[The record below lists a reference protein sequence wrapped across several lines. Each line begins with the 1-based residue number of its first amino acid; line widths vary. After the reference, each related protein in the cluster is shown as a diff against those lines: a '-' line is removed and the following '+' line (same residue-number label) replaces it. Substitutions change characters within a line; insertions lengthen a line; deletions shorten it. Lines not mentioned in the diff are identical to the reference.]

1 MSKSVSIKLAFAAIL
16 VAMTMVACEKKDKA
30 SLLDYV
36 PADSPYVF
44 ANVTPLPDAVFEK
57 LEPKIDN
64 VLQTYDV
71 LLQRIAD
78 MAMEKAAEDG
88 DDSVDAQKA
97 VAVIGEL
104 SSLMSID
111 GLRGAGFERK
121 STSVFYG
128 YGLLP
133 VLRFEVSNGAL
144 FESALSRIEAKAG
157 EKMDVATIVGKPVR
171 YIEAADIKILVS
183 ILEKQVVISVAPSTF
198 SDEQLSELLGL
209 TAPKSSITESGVL
222 KNISSE
228 YGFDDYFVGY
238 IDIVSIVET
247 VTGGA
252 TGLDADV
259 IAILEELEKLEESD
273 EPVEFDELTESDE
286 PYELSDVCREEI
298 RSMVGVMPRIVM
310 GYTGISPEQFDSQVI
325 VELRDDIAV
334 SLAMLTA
341 PVPGLGGDPG
351 GLMSFGMSIDV
362 LAMRQFYEAQLDALD
377 SNPFLCEEFADL
389 QAGVE
394 QGRIALQQPVPP
406 MVYDFHGFFGV
417 VQDIEGLNMATQ
429 TPPTSVD
436 GQFLLAMDN
445 APALISLGAM
455 MSPELAGLNLQAD
468 GEPIK
473 LDMPQAQMMG
483 GDVFVA
489 MTDNA
494 LALSVGDGAET
505 ALAGMLAAEALDNGT
520 LLSFSMDAARY
531 YAFLGEAIALSEPDN
546 EDPMSP
552 EFQAAMQDMMLA
564 VSNIY
569 DRLSVDVR
577 LTDKGIV
584 IDSSVTIRD

>member
-44 ANVTPLPDAVFEK
+44 ANVTPLPDAVFVK

-71 LLQRIAD
+71 LLQRIAG

-88 DDSVDAQKA
+88 DDSEDAQKA

-133 VLRFEVSNGAL
+133 VLRFEVSSGAL
-144 FESALSRIEAKAG
+144 FESALSRIEEKAG
-157 EKMDVATIVGKPVR
+157 EKMDVATIAGKPVR
-171 YIEAADIKILVS
+171 YIETEDIKVLVS
-183 ILEKQVVISVAPSTF
+183 ILDKQVVISVAPSTF
-198 SDEQLSELLGL
+198 RDEQLSELLGL
-209 TAPKSSITESGVL
+209 SAPESSITDSGVL

-238 IDIVSIVET
+238 IDFVGIVET

-252 TGLDADV
+252 DGLDADV
-259 IAILEELEKLEESD
+259 LAILEEMDELDESAESDELAESD
-273 EPVEFDELTESDE
+273 EPG
-286 PYELSDVCREEI
+286 ELSDVCREEI
-298 RSMVGVMPRIVM
+298 RSVAGVMPRIVM
-310 GYTGISPEQFDSQVI
+310 GYTEISPERFDSQVI
-325 VELRDDIAV
+325 VELRDDIAA
-334 SLAMLTA
+334 SLAKLTA
-341 PVPGLGGDPG
+341 PVPGLGSDPG

-362 LAMRQFYEAQLDALD
+362 LAMRQYYEAQLDALD
-377 SNPFLCEEFADL
+377 SDPFLCEEFADL

-505 ALAGMLAAEALDNGT
+505 ALAGMLAAEAPDNGT
-520 LLSFSMDAARY
+520 FVSFSMDAARY

-552 EFQAAMQDMMLA
+552 EFQAAMRDMMLA

>member
-1 MSKSVSIKLAFAAIL
+1 MSKSVSIKLAFAAIF
-16 VAMTMVACEKKDKA
+16 VAMTMVACEKTDKV

-57 LEPKIDN
+57 LEPKIDQ
-64 VLQTYDV
+64 VLQTYDA
-71 LLQRIAD
+71 LMQEIAS
-78 MAMEKAAEDG
+78 MAMESAAADG
-88 DDSVDAQKA
+88 DDSEDAQKA

-104 SSLMSID
+104 SSLMSVD

-144 FESALSRIEAKAG
+144 FESALSRIEEKAG
-157 EKMDVATIVGKPVR
+157 EKMDVATIAGNSVR
-171 YIEAADIKILVS
+171 YIEAADTKFLVS

-209 TAPKSSITESGVL
+209 SVPRSSIADSGVL
-222 KNISSE
+222 KDISSE

-238 IDIVSIVET
+238 IDIVGIVET

-252 TGLDADV
+252 DGLDADV
-259 IAILEELEKLEESD
+259 IAILEDLDDSDEPAESD
-273 EPVEFDELTESDE
+273 EVGEPDE
-286 PYELSDVCREEI
+286 PDELSDVCRAEI
-298 RSMVGVMPRIVM
+298 RSVAGVMPRIVM
-310 GYTGISPEQFDSQVI
+310 GYTGISPERFDSQFI
-325 VELRDDIAV
+325 VELRDDIAA
-334 SLAMLTA
+334 SLAKLTA
-341 PVPGLGGDPG
+341 PVPGLGGDSG

-377 SNPFLCEEFADL
+377 SNPFLCEEFGDL
-389 QAGVE
+389 QAGVQ
-394 QGRIALQQPVPP
+394 QGRTALQQPVPP

-417 VQDIEGLNMATQ
+417 VQDIEGLDLTTQ

-468 GEPIK
+468 GEPLK
-473 LDMPQAQMMG
+473 LDMPQAQALG
-483 GDVFVA
+483 GDVYVA
-489 MTDNA
+489 MTDDA

-505 ALAGMLAAEALDNGT
+505 ELAQMLNADATNNGT
-520 LLSFSMDAARY
+520 FLSFSMDAARY
-531 YAFLGEAIALSEPDN
+531 YTFIGEAMALSEPDD
-546 EDPMSP
+546 EDAMPP

-564 VSNIY
+564 IADIY
-569 DRLSVDVR
+569 DRMLIDVR
-577 LTDKGIV
+577 FTEKGIV
-584 IDSSVTIRD
+584 IDSSVTLRD

>member
-1 MSKSVSIKLAFAAIL
+1 MSKSVSIKLVFAAIF
-16 VAMTMVACEKKDKA
+16 VAMTMVACEKTDKV

-57 LEPKIDN
+57 LEPKIDQ
-64 VLQTYDV
+64 VLQSYDV
-71 LLQRIAD
+71 LLQAIAG
-78 MAMEKAAEDG
+78 MAMEKAAADG
-88 DDSVDAQKA
+88 DDSEDAQKA
-97 VAVIGEL
+97 VAVISEL
-104 SSLMSID
+104 SSLMSVD

-144 FESALSRIEAKAG
+144 FESALSRIEEKAG
-157 EKMDVATIVGKPVR
+157 EKMDVATIAGKPVR
-171 YIEAADIKILVS
+171 YIEAEDIKVLVS

-198 SDEQLSELLGL
+198 SDEQLSKLLGL
-209 TAPKSSITESGVL
+209 SAPKSSLADSGVL
-222 KNISSE
+222 EDISSE
-228 YGFDDYFVGY
+228 YGFDDFFIGY
-238 IDIVSIVET
+238 IDIERIAVT

-252 TGLDADV
+252 SGLDKDL
-259 IAILEELEKLEESD
+259 IALLEELEKSDESAESD
-273 EPVEFDELTESDE
+273 DVGESD
-286 PYELSDVCREEI
+286 ELSDVCRAEI
-298 RSMVGVMPRIVM
+298 RSVAGLMPRMVM
-310 GYTGISPEQFDSQVI
+310 GYTAISPERFDSQFI
-325 VELRDDIAV
+325 VELRDDIAT
-334 SLAMLTA
+334 SLATLTA
-341 PVPGLGGDPG
+341 PVPGLSGDPG
-351 GLMSFGMSIDV
+351 GLFSYGMSIDV

-394 QGRIALQQPVPP
+394 QGRTALQQPVPP
-406 MVYDFHGFFGV
+406 MVYDFHGFYGV
-417 VQDIEGLNMATQ
+417 VQNIEGLNLATQ

-436 GQFLLAMDN
+436 GRFLLAMDN
-445 APALISLGAM
+445 APALVSLAAM

-468 GEPIK
+468 GKPLK
-473 LDMPQAQMMG
+473 LDLPQAQMMG

-489 MTDNA
+489 LTDNA

-505 ALAGMLAAEALDNGT
+505 ALPAMLAAEATNDGT
-520 LLSFSMDAARY
+520 FFSFSMDAARY
-531 YAFLGEAIALSEPDN
+531 YAFLSEAIALGEPDAEN
-546 EDPMSP
+546 PMSP
-552 EFQAAMQDMMLA
+552 EFQAAMQEMMLA

-577 LTDKGIV
+577 FTDKGIV
-584 IDSSVTIRD
+584 VDSSVTVRD

>member
-1 MSKSVSIKLAFAAIL
+1 MSKSVSIKLVFAAIF
-16 VAMTMVACEKKDKA
+16 VAMTMVACEKTDKV

-57 LEPKIDN
+57 LEPKIDQ
-64 VLQTYDV
+64 VLQSYDV
-71 LLQRIAD
+71 LLQAIAG
-78 MAMEKAAEDG
+78 MAMEKAAADG
-88 DDSVDAQKA
+88 DDSEDAQKA
-97 VAVIGEL
+97 VAVISEL
-104 SSLMSID
+104 SSLMSVD

-144 FESALSRIEAKAG
+144 FESALSRIEEKAG
-157 EKMDVATIVGKPVR
+157 EKMDVATIAGNTVR
-171 YIEAADIKILVS
+171 FIEAKDTKVLVS

-209 TAPKSSITESGVL
+209 SAPKSSLADSGVL
-222 KNISSE
+222 EDISSE
-228 YGFDDYFVGY
+228 YGFDDFFIGY
-238 IDIVSIVET
+238 IDIERIAVT

-252 TGLDADV
+252 SGLDKDL
-259 IAILEELEKLEESD
+259 IALLEELEKSDESAESD
-273 EPVEFDELTESDE
+273 DVGESD
-286 PYELSDVCREEI
+286 ELSDVCRAEI
-298 RSMVGVMPRIVM
+298 RSVAGLMPRMVM
-310 GYTGISPEQFDSQVI
+310 GYTAISPERFDSQFI
-325 VELRDDIAV
+325 VELRDDIAT
-334 SLAMLTA
+334 SLATLTA

-351 GLMSFGMSIDV
+351 GLFSYGMSIDV

-394 QGRIALQQPVPP
+394 QGRTALQQPVPP

-417 VQDIEGLNMATQ
+417 VQNIEGLNLATQ

-436 GQFLLAMDN
+436 GRFLLAMDN
-445 APALISLGAM
+445 APALVSLAAM

-468 GEPIK
+468 GKPLK
-473 LDMPQAQMMG
+473 LDLPQAQMMG

-489 MTDNA
+489 LTDNA

-505 ALAGMLAAEALDNGT
+505 ALPAMLAAEATNDGT
-520 LLSFSMDAARY
+520 FFSFSMDAARY
-531 YAFLGEAIALSEPDN
+531 YAFLGEAIALGEPDAEN
-546 EDPMSP
+546 PMSP
-552 EFQAAMQDMMLA
+552 EFQAAMQEMMLA

-577 LTDKGIV
+577 FTDKGIV
-584 IDSSVTIRD
+584 VDSSVTVRD